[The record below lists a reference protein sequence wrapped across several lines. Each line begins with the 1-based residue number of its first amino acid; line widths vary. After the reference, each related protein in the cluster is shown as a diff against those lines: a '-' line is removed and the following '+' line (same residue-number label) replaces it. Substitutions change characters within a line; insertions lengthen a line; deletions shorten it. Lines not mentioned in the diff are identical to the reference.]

1 MTKGK
6 TNGKKK
12 KASVKN
18 TYYQV
23 DTSRYRKTPTYS
35 NATNINV
42 EKDIKKDKEVKEK
55 DVFDFNQKK

>member
-6 TNGKKK
+6 KTKGNKT
-12 KASVKN
+12 KN

-55 DVFDFNQKK
+55 DVFEFNQKK